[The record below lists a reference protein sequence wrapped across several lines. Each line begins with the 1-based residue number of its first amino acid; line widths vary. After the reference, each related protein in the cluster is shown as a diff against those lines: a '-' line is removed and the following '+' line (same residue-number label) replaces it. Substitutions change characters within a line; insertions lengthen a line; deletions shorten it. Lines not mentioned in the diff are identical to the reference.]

1 MSVEATFRHGDP
13 IMEDYTPASGNI
25 SAGQVV
31 LLGNL
36 VGVSCGIAHQDI
48 TNNTLGSLATG
59 YGVYDVVMLSNLAN
73 YALAYWD
80 DTNNKLTS
88 TSTNN
93 AVFGVVV
100 GGGGGGANATVQAM
114 HIPTAPRV

>member
-1 MSVEATFRHGDP
+1 MAETTLRQGSPRFV
-13 IMEDYTPASGNI
+13 DYTPSTGNV

-36 VGVSCGIAHQDI
+36 AGIGCGIAHEDI
-48 TNNTLGSLATG
+48 ANNTLGALAVADG
-59 YGVYDVVMLSNLAN
+59 IYDAVMLSNLAN

-80 DTNNKLTS
+80 DTNNKLTA

-100 GGGGGGANATVQAM
+100 GGGAAGANATVQVFHNPM
-114 HIPTAPRV
+114 APRV

>member
-1 MSVEATFRHGDP
+1 MAEH
-13 IMEDYTPASGNI
+13 TPASGNI

-36 VGVSCGIAHQDI
+36 SGLSCGIAHGDI
-48 TNNTLGSLATG
+48 TNNTKGSLAIG
-59 YGVYDVVMLSNLAN
+59 GGVYEVVMLSNIAQWG
-73 YALAYWD
+73 LAYWD
-80 DTNNKLTS
+80 DGNNKLSS

-100 GGGGGGANATVQAM
+100 YNGGGGANATVRAM

>member
-1 MSVEATFRHGDP
+1 MAEASKRYGDP
-13 IMEDYTPASGNI
+13 RRIPFTPTAGNV

-36 VGVSCGIAHQDI
+36 VGVSCGIATQDI
-48 TNNTLGSLATG
+48 TNAVEGSLEIG
-59 YGVYDVVMLSNLAN
+59 GGVYEVTMLSNLAN

-93 AVFGVVV
+93 AIFGYVV
-100 GGGGGGANATVQAM
+100 GGGGGGANATVQAR
-114 HIPTAPRV
+114 HLPYLPRV

>member
-1 MSVEATFRHGDP
+1 MAEATLRQGNPRF
-13 IMEDYTPASGNI
+13 IDYTPTGGNV

-36 VGVSCGIAHQDI
+36 AGVSCGIAHQDI
-48 TNNTLGSLATG
+48 PNNTLGAVAIG
-59 YGVYDVVMLSNLAN
+59 DGVYDVVMLSNLAN

-93 AVFGVVV
+93 AVFGAVV
-100 GGGGGGANATVQAM
+100 GGGGGGANATVQVVHNPM
-114 HIPTAPRV
+114 APRV

>member
-1 MSVEATFRHGDP
+1 MAEAILRQGNPRF
-13 IMEDYTPASGNI
+13 IDYTPSAGNV

-36 VGVSCGIAHQDI
+36 AGVSCGIAHQDI
-48 TNNTLGSLATG
+48 TNNTLGELAIG
-59 YGVYDVVMLSNLAN
+59 DGIYECVMLSNIAN

-93 AVFGVVV
+93 AVFGAVV
-100 GGGGGGANATVQAM
+100 GGGAGGANATVTVVHNPM
-114 HIPTAPRV
+114 APRV

>member
-1 MSVEATFRHGDP
+1 MPTATMRQGNP
-13 IMEDYTPASGNI
+13 RMLDYTPSSGNVA
-25 SAGQVV
+25 AGDVV

-36 VGVSCGIAHQDI
+36 VGISCGIAHQPI
-48 TNNTLGSLATG
+48 TNNTLGALAG
-59 YGVYDVVMLSNLAN
+59 GGGVYDVVMLSNLAN

-80 DTNNKLTS
+80 ATNSKLTS

-100 GGGGGGANATVQAM
+100 GGGGGGANATVQAL
-114 HIPTAPRV
+114 HLPYLPRV

>member
-1 MSVEATFRHGDP
+1 MPECTLRQGDP
-13 IMEDYTPASGNI
+13 AFIDYTPSSGNV
-25 SAGQVV
+25 SSGQVV
-31 LLGNL
+31 LLGNTAGL
-36 VGVSCGIAHQDI
+36 SVGIAHQDI
-48 TNNTLGSLATG
+48 TNNTLGALAVG
-59 YGVYDVVMLSNLAN
+59 GGVYDVVMLSNLAN

-100 GGGGGGANATVQAM
+100 GGGGGGANATVQAL
-114 HIPTAPRV
+114 HLPYLPRV

>member
-1 MSVEATFRHGDP
+1 MAEATFRHGTP
-13 IMEDYTPASGNI
+13 TMEQYTPSSGNV
-25 SAGQVV
+25 SSGQVV
-31 LLGNL
+31 LLGNTTGL
-36 VGVSCGIAHQDI
+36 SCGIAHADI
-48 TNNTLGSLATG
+48 TNNTLGSLAIG
-59 YGVYDVVMLSNLAN
+59 GGVYDVVMLSNIAN
-73 YALAYWD
+73 WGLAYWD

-100 GGGGGGANATVQAM
+100 NGGGGGANATVRAM

>member
-1 MSVEATFRHGDP
+1 MAEATLRQGAPSF
-13 IMEDYTPASGNI
+13 IDYTPAAGNI
-25 SAGQVV
+25 TAGQVV

-36 VGVSCGIAHQDI
+36 TGVSCGIAHQDI
-48 TNNTLGSLATG
+48 TNNTLGALADG
-59 YGVYDVVMLSNLAN
+59 GGVYDVVMLSNLAN

-93 AVFGVVV
+93 AIFGYVV
-100 GGGGGGANATVQAM
+100 GGGGGGANATVQAR
-114 HIPTAPRV
+114 HLPYLPRV